1 MVNLRSE
8 MKDKK
13 LHKEYDKGVRE
24 DDPTASSRKQDHI
37 EMAFRSQVVKDLKD
51 ERFYYEPMLASHPQN
66 EAAED
71 LSFLGKSMKAP
82 LWVSSMTGGTE
93 LANKINTNLAKICG
107 EFGLGM
113 GLGSCRKLLT
123 EDTYLNDFKMRPYMG
138 YEVPFFANLG
148 VAQVETLLAENKMHL
163 LDELLKKLEVDG
175 LVVHVNPMQEW
186 LQPEGDR
193 FVLSPLDTVKQLL
206 DKVSHKII
214 VKEVGQGMGP
224 ASLRELM
231 KLPIAAIEF
240 GAMGGTN
247 FAKLELYRGDTMRQ
261 EIFSNLALVGH
272 TAEDMVGY
280 INDLYISLGDD
291 VACKEYIISGG
302 VKSFI
307 DGYYL
312 MSKLNATGIYGQ
324 ASGFL
329 KYAVESIDE
338 LRAYTEAQIQGL
350 ALAKAYL
357 KVKS

>member
-1 MVNLRSE
+1 V
-8 MKDKK
+8 
-13 LHKEYDKGVRE
+13 

-37 EMAFRSQVVKDLKD
+37 SLAFESQVYKDLKD
-51 ERFYYEPMLASHPQN
+51 NRFYYEPILAAHPSADTAP
-66 EAAED
+66 EI
-71 LSFLGKSMKAP
+71 SFLGKSMKAP

-93 LANKINTNLAKICG
+93 LANKINTNLAIICK
-107 EFGLGM
+107 EYGLGM

-123 EDTYLNDFKMRPYMG
+123 EDTYLKDFQMRPYMG
-138 YEVPFFANLG
+138 YDVPVFANLG
-148 VAQVETLLAENKMHL
+148 IAQVETLLAEDKLHL
-163 LDELLKKLEVDG
+163 IEELLKKLEVDG
-175 LVVHVNPMQEW
+175 LVLHVNPLQEW

-193 FVLSPLDTVKQLL
+193 FAQSPLDTISALL
-206 DKVSHKII
+206 EKTKHKII

-224 ASLRELM
+224 ASLKELM
-231 KLPIAAIEF
+231 KLPLAALEF

-247 FAKLELYRGDTMRQ
+247 FSKLELYRGDTMRQ

-272 TAEDMVGY
+272 TAEEMVGY
-280 INDLYISLGDD
+280 INTLSDELGDQ

-312 MSKLNATGIYGQ
+312 MSKINTKSIYGQ

-338 LRAYTEAQIQGL
+338 LRAYTESQIQGL

-357 KVKS
+357 RVK

>member
-1 MVNLRSE
+1 MEDKQIHRNIE
-8 MKDKK
+8 MG
-13 LHKEYDKGVRE
+13 ESGE
-24 DDPTASSRKQDHI
+24 DPTASSRKKDHI
-37 EMAFRSQVVKDLKD
+37 DLSFKSQVLKD
-51 ERFYYEPMLASHPQN
+51 MQDKRFYYEPMLAKHPATDTVS
-66 EAAED
+66 EIT
-71 LSFLGKSMKAP
+71 FLGKKMKAP

-93 LANKINTNLAKICG
+93 LANKINTNLAIVCKEYG
-107 EFGLGM
+107 MGM

-123 EDTYLNDFKMRPYMG
+123 DNTYLKDFQMRPIVG
-138 YEVPFFANLG
+138 EEVPFYANLG
-148 VAQVETLLAENKMHL
+148 IAQIESLIAEGKL
-163 LDELLKKLEVDG
+163 GLIEELLKRLEVDG

-193 FVLSPLDTVKQLL
+193 FAMSPIESITRLL
-206 DKVSHKII
+206 DQVSYKIV

-224 ASLRELM
+224 ESLKALM
-231 KLPIAAIEF
+231 QLPISAIEF

-247 FAKLELYRGDTMRQ
+247 FSKLELYRGDTMRE

-280 INDLYISLGDD
+280 VNAIHEELGDK
-291 VACKEYIISGG
+291 VICKEYIISGG

-312 MSKLNATGIYGQ
+312 MSKLNARGIYGQ

-357 KVKS
+357 RVK

>member
-1 MVNLRSE
+1 
-8 MKDKK
+8 MKDKTSTPNI
-13 LHKEYDKGVRE
+13 KEIMPDE
-24 DDPTASSRKQDHI
+24 DPTASSRKQDHI
-37 EMAFRSQVVKDLKD
+37 EMSFRSQVLKDMKD
-51 ERFYYEPMLASHPQN
+51 ERFYYEPLLAAHP
-66 EAAED
+66 EGKSTSEI
-71 LSFLGKSMKAP
+71 SFLGKQMKAP

-93 LANKINTNLAKICG
+93 LANKINTNLAKVCG
-107 EFGLGM
+107 EYGLGM

-123 EDTYLNDFKMRPYMG
+123 DDTYLKDFQMRPLMG
-138 YEVPFFANLG
+138 DEVPFFANLG
-148 VAQVETLLAENKMHL
+148 VAQIEELIATDKLYLI
-163 LDELLKKLEVDG
+163 DELLKRLEVDG
-175 LVVHVNPMQEW
+175 LMVHVNPLQEW

-193 FVLSPLDTVKQLL
+193 FAKSPVETIAQLL
-206 DKVSHKII
+206 EKASYKIV

-224 ASLRELM
+224 ESLKALM
-231 KLPIAAIEF
+231 QMPIDAIEF
-240 GAMGGTN
+240 AAMGGTN
-247 FAKLELYRGDTMRQ
+247 FSKLELYRGDTMRQ

-280 INDLYISLGDD
+280 VNAIHEKLGDK

-312 MSKLNATGIYGQ
+312 MSKLNAKGIYGQ

-350 ALAKAYL
+350 ALAEAYL
-357 KVKS
+357 RIK

>member
-1 MVNLRSE
+1 ME
-8 MKDKK
+8 KK
-13 LHKEYDKGVRE
+13 KGHSTTENKRA

-37 EMAFRSQVVKDLKD
+37 ELAFRSQVYKDLKD
-51 ERFYYEPMLASHPQN
+51 DRFFYEPALAAHP
-66 EAAED
+66 EPKAIAEF
-71 LSFLGKSMKAP
+71 SFLGKTMKSP
-82 LWVSSMTGGTE
+82 IWVSSMTGGTE
-93 LANKINTNLAKICG
+93 LANKINTNLAIICK
-107 EFGLGM
+107 EYGLGM

-123 EDTYLNDFKMRPYMG
+123 DDTYLKDFQMRPYIG
-138 YEVPFFANLG
+138 DAPLFANLG
-148 VAQVETLLAENKMHL
+148 IAQVEELLKENKL
-163 LDELLKKLEVDG
+163 ALVDELLKKLEADG
-175 LVVHVNPMQEW
+175 LVMHVNPMQEW

-193 FVLSPLDTVKQLL
+193 YRDSALVTITRLL
-206 DKVSHKII
+206 EKSKHKII

-224 ASLRELM
+224 ASLAALM
-231 KLPIAAIEF
+231 KLPLAAIEF

-272 TAEDMVGY
+272 TAEEMVGFV
-280 INDLYISLGDD
+280 NSLQAELGSS

-312 MSKLNATGIYGQ
+312 TSKLESKGIYGQ
-324 ASGFL
+324 ASQFL

-350 ALAKAYL
+350 ALAKAFL
-357 KVKS
+357 KVKE

>member
-1 MVNLRSE
+1 
-8 MKDKK
+8 MKDKTSTPNI
-13 LHKEYDKGVRE
+13 KEIMPDE
-24 DDPTASSRKQDHI
+24 DPTASSRKQDHI
-37 EMAFRSQVVKDLKD
+37 EMSFRSQVLKDMKD
-51 ERFYYEPMLASHPQN
+51 ERFYYEPLMAAHPEGKPSAQI
-66 EAAED
+66 
-71 LSFLGKSMKAP
+71 SFLGKQMKAP

-93 LANKINTNLAKICG
+93 LANKINTNLAKVCG
-107 EFGLGM
+107 EYGLGM

-123 EDTYLNDFKMRPYMG
+123 DDTYLKDFQMRPLMG
-138 YEVPFFANLG
+138 DEVPFFANLG
-148 VAQVETLLAENKMHL
+148 VAQIEELIATDKLYLI
-163 LDELLKKLEVDG
+163 DELLKRLEVDG
-175 LVVHVNPMQEW
+175 LMVHVNPLQEW

-193 FVLSPLDTVKQLL
+193 FAKSPLETIERLL
-206 DKVSHKII
+206 EKASYKIV

-224 ASLRELM
+224 ESLKALM
-231 KLPIAAIEF
+231 QMPIDAIEF
-240 GAMGGTN
+240 AAMGGTN
-247 FAKLELYRGDTMRQ
+247 FSKLELYRGDTMRQ

-280 INDLYISLGDD
+280 VNTIHDELGDK

-312 MSKLNATGIYGQ
+312 MSKLNAKGIYGQ

-350 ALAKAYL
+350 ALAEAYL
-357 KVKS
+357 RIK

>member
-1 MVNLRSE
+1 ME
-8 MKDKK
+8 DKK
-13 LHKEYDKGVRE
+13 LHKAYDKE
-24 DDPTASSRKQDHI
+24 EQNDDPTASSRKQDHI

-51 ERFYYEPMLASHPQN
+51 ERFYYEPMMAGHPKK
-66 EAAED
+66 EMAKE
-71 LSFLGKSMKAP
+71 LTFLGKSMKAP

-93 LANKINTNLAKICG
+93 LANQINTNLAKICG
-107 EFGLGM
+107 EYGLGM

-123 EDTYLNDFKMRPYMG
+123 EDTYLKDFQMRPHMG

-148 VAQVETLLAENKMHL
+148 VAQVETLLSENKL
-163 LDELLKKLEVDG
+163 YLVDELLKKLEVDG

-193 FVLSPLDTVKQLL
+193 FAQSPLDTVRALL

-224 ASLRELM
+224 VSLKALM
-231 KLPIAAIEF
+231 QLPLAAIEF

-280 INDLYISLGDD
+280 INDLHVSLGKS

-312 MSKLNATGIYGQ
+312 MSRLNAKGIYGQ

-329 KYAVESIDE
+329 KYAVGSIDE

-350 ALAKAYL
+350 ALAQAYL
-357 KVKS
+357 RVK